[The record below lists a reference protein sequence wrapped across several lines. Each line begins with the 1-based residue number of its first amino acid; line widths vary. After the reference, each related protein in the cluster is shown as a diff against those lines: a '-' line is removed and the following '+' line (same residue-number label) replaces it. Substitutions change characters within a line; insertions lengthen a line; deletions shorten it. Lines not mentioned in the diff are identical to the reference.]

1 MLAFTSISVFCAAQP
16 PLKGISYDIRPF
28 RKEAIFRNDE
38 KVGYDV
44 RLKNNTGEKI
54 RGTLKAFV
62 KNYKGEQVFNQE
74 MGFTMDARRSFST
87 DLKLENNLTV
97 PG

>member
-1 MLAFTSISVFCAAQP
+1 
-16 PLKGISYDIRPF
+16 
-28 RKEAIFRNDE
+28 E

-97 PG
+97 PGFYQLMIAINAGRYN